1 MTMRLLAVLALLL
14 TLTGLPVDPRQ
25 TARAGGPY
33 IVDVTTDNPDS
44 DPGDGVCNDGTGH
57 CTLRAAIQQASS
69 DPSATITFASA
80 IANQTIVLT
89 DTYGTIIWT
98 GNSIIDV
105 NGAGNNITVSGQ
117 GLYSGKS
124 IFRIQ
129 GNSNTLRNLTVSNA
143 PHDGIQVT
151 GNDNTLEN
159 LVIIGNTD
167 AGVTI
172 HGSASGGNGNT
183 IQSSLIGTPNDTTH
197 SCVDAAKNGLDGI
210 YIDGG
215 ADNTVISGNRIVCSA
230 YNGVNIN
237 GTPTNKISNTELSNN
252 DIGTDGTSAMGNGL
266 SGIYD
271 KDTIGTHI
279 EGNTLSGNMGGPGV
293 WLFGSVNAVLIS
305 NMIGTDET
313 GAHTLPN
320 SEDGVKISNLATNN
334 KIGDASHHNT
344 ISGNTK
350 CGIRLTTGAS
360 LNTIDNNYIGINA
373 SGTAIPNGETGLAI
387 YNGPNNTIGSSS
399 AGISQY
405 ISGNAREGI
414 YIEYT
419 NGTKIEASNYIGVGS
434 DNITPRGN
442 LLSGIMLNGT
452 TGTAVRPA
460 LVANN
465 GGAGIALVGSSAI
478 GNEFQPRSVYANGGL
493 AIDLG
498 NDGHTWN
505 GAHTPPGPNN
515 WMQYPVITSA
525 SDSMIS
531 GKACANCLIHLYHA
545 LDDPAGIGGG
555 GVYLQEVS
563 ALASGDWSIPL
574 PSGEISTSVTLIGVQ
589 PSTLDSSEMSPRYTG
604 ESPFLYL
611 PLISR

>member
-14 TLTGLPVDPRQ
+14 TLTGLPVDPAQ
-25 TARAGGPY
+25 TARIVGSY
-33 IVDVTTDNPDS
+33 TVDVIADRPDS
-44 DPGDGVCNDGTGH
+44 DPGDSVCNDGTGH

-80 IANQTIVLT
+80 IADQTIVLT

-98 GNSIIDV
+98 GNSIDV
-105 NGAGNNITVSGQ
+105 NGAANNITVSGQ
-117 GLYSGKS
+117 NLASGKS
-124 IFRIQ
+124 NFQIQ
-129 GNSNTLRNLTVSNA
+129 GNDNILRNLTVSNA

-183 IQSSLIGTPNDTTH
+183 IQISLIGAPYWTTY
-197 SCVDAAKNGLDGI
+197 SCVDAAKNGFDGI

-215 ADNTVISGNRIVCSA
+215 ADNTVISGNRIVCSGN
-230 YNGVNIN
+230 NGVNIN
-237 GTPTNKISNTELSNN
+237 GIPANKIFNTELSNN

-266 SGIYD
+266 SGVLD

-279 EGNTLSGNMGGPGV
+279 DGNTLSGNMGGPGV
-293 WLFGSVNAVLIS
+293 WLYGSVNAVLIS

-313 GAHTLPN
+313 GAHALPN

-334 KIGDASHHNT
+334 KVGDASHHNT
-344 ISGNTK
+344 ISGNAR

-531 GKACANCLIHLYHA
+531 GRACANCLIHLYHA
-545 LDDPAGIGGG
+545 LDDPVGIGGG
-555 GVYLQEVS
+555 GVYLQNFS

-574 PSGEISTSVTLIGVQ
+574 PSGEISTSVTLIGVM